1 MLFPSKN
8 AADQLLTPSWEKRG
22 PFGGPL
28 RKKVVD
34 LAPEPETIEPLYP
47 GNRPT
52 QGVENPPTAPQSRP
66 AAAATARLPYSHPT
80 RRAEREVQR
89 AKAKVQHAERAAKYI
104 KEGVD
109 PAEAE
114 RRARYDSYQEV
125 TRASQPTA
133 S

>member
-1 MLFPSKN
+1 MLFPSKS

-22 PFGGPL
+22 PFGLP
-28 RKKVVD
+28 RRQKVV
-34 LAPEPETIEPLYP
+34 AQPEPETIEPLYP

-52 QGVENPPTAPQSRP
+52 QRVENPPTAPQPRP
-66 AAAATARLPYSHPT
+66 AAPAPARLPYSHPT

-89 AKAKVQHAERAAKYI
+89 AKAKVQHAERTAKYI

-114 RRARYDSYQEV
+114 RRARYDLYQEI
-125 TRASQPTA
+125 TRAS
-133 S
+133 